1 MIDRI
6 MYISTKEIQIIF
18 SDRPPFTVYSNEGDV
33 LRLATW
39 LLNLQLINEVT
50 EPCITLKTV

>member
-6 MYISTKEIQIIF
+6 IYKSKKELVIIF
-18 SDRPPFTVYSNEGDV
+18 SDRPPFTVYSNEADV

-39 LLNLQLINEVT
+39 LLGLQLVNEDT
-50 EPCITLKTV
+50 ECTTLKKV